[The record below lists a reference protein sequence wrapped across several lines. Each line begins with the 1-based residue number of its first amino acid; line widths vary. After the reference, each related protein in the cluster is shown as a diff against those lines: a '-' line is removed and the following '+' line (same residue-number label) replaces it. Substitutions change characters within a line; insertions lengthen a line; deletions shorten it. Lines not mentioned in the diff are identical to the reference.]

1 MPTNLD
7 LDDKLI
13 EKAQKVGGH
22 RTKKAAVN
30 AALHEYV
37 KRHEQLRIVE
47 LFGTI
52 DIDPSWDHKSARR
65 ARAR

>member
-13 EKAQKVGGH
+13 EKARRAGHH
-22 RTKKAAVN
+22 RTKKDAVN
-30 AALHEYV
+30 AALRDYV
-37 KRHEQLRIVE
+37 KRHEQRRIVE

-52 DIDPSWDHKSARR
+52 DFDPRWDHKAARR
-65 ARAR
+65 KRPA

>member
-13 EKAQKVGGH
+13 NKAVRAGRH
-22 RTKKAAVN
+22 RTKKDAVN
-30 AALHEYV
+30 AALREYV
-37 KRHEQLRIVE
+37 KHHERIRIVE

-52 DIDPSWDHKSARR
+52 DFDPTWDHKAARR
-65 ARAR
+65 KRSV

>member
-13 EKAQKVGGH
+13 ERARTIGRH
-22 RTKKAAVN
+22 RTKKDAVN
-30 AALHEYV
+30 AALREYV

-52 DIDPSWDHKSARR
+52 EFDPRWDHKAARR
-65 ARAR
+65 RRTP